1 MNKSRRKISKKAI
14 GMLEMGDSIDEVLNL
29 LEDVLYDE
37 EDAYDNI
44 PENLQGSWRAM
55 ESEDAIDTLNDAS
68 DLLTDIQNAGGTDE
82 EEKKDKIQEA
92 IGDLEGTG

>member
-1 MNKSRRKISKKAI
+1 
-14 GMLEMGDSIDEVLNL
+14 MLEMGDSIDEVLNL

-82 EEKKDKIQEA
+82 EEKKRQDSRGNRGSGGDWLKHIQV
-92 IGDLEGTG
+92 GSR